1 MTHRENFSQLLAAGL
16 TVSMF
21 DELESW
27 PEEYSEIC
35 NLETSSKAYDEYQKY
50 AGLGVAM
57 QKIEGKSL
65 DYDDP
70 IQGGSKRIYA
80 ETFALGW
87 ICTMEML
94 ADDQY
99 SRIRSVPGELTG
111 SIKHMME
118 QTAANVYNL
127 GFTTTTTTDGLS
139 LFNTAHPLLGTGGT
153 LSNRHPTNAGL
164 SQTALQDL
172 VVLGQNYTND
182 RGLKRRVELKQLDIP
197 PELQWIAKRVLKGDL
212 EPGTGNNDIN
222 TAKGLVEFNIRHYFT
237 STVAYF
243 LRAQKHKVTFITRQ
257 KPQTEAADDFDTKGQ
272 KHSIVARF
280 GAGAWDWP
288 GVMASSGVGS

>member
-1 MTHRENFSQLLAAGL
+1 MTHRENFAQLLAAGL

-21 DELESW
+21 DELEMH
-27 PEEYSEIC
+27 PEEYSQIC
-35 NLETSSKAYDEYQKY
+35 NLETSTSAYDEYQKF
-50 AGLGVAM
+50 AGLGAAM
-57 QKIEGKSL
+57 SKLEGSAL
-65 DYDDP
+65 SYDDP

-87 ICTMEML
+87 IATMEML
-94 ADDQY
+94 ADDKY
-99 SRIRSVPGELTG
+99 ARIRTVPGELAG

-139 LFNTAHPLLGTGGT
+139 LFNTAHPLLGGGT

-172 VVLGQNYTND
+172 IVLGHNYTND
-182 RGLKRRVELKQLDIP
+182 RGLKRRQKMEELDVP
-197 PELQWIAKRVLKGDL
+197 PELQWIAQKILKSEL

-222 TAKGLVEFNIRHYFT
+222 TAKGLLTYNIRHYYT

-243 LRAQKHKVTFITRQ
+243 LRASKHKVTFITRQ
-257 KPQTEAADDFDTKGQ
+257 KPSTEAADDFDTKGQ
-272 KHSIVARF
+272 KHSIVSRF